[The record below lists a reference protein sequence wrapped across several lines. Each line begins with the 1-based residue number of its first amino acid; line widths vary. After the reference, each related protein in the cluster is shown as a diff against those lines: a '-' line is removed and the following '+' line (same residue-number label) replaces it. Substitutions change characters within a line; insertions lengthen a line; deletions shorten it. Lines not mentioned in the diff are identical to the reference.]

1 MSRIDTPRP
10 SAVVRTGNVP
20 VAGVA
25 WAQHRGVER
34 VELRVDEGPWMIAQL
49 AAEDTIDTWRQ
60 WVVPWAAKPGDHRLQ
75 VRATDLTGATQP
87 GTRVQPFPN
96 GATGWHTVVVR
107 VT

>member
-1 MSRIDTPRP
+1 
-10 SAVVRTGNVP
+10 
-20 VAGVA
+20 
-25 WAQHRGVER
+25 
-34 VELRVDEGPWMIAQL
+34 MIAQL

-60 WVVPWAAKPGDHRLQ
+60 WVASWDATPGDHQLQ

-87 GTRVQPFPN
+87 EARTHPFPN